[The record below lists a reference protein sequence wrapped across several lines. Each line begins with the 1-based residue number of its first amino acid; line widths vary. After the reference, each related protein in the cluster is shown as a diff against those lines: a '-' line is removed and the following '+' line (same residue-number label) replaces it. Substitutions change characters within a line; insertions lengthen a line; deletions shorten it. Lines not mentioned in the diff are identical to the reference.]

1 MLVSHRLDNTDY
13 FFPDGISV
21 INMAD
26 MGQKSRKER
35 EAEFK
40 AKIAELDAYIEEM
53 NGKSNKTD
61 EEIKELIKAMQQVN
75 KYLRAI
81 GASESEMYDI

>member
-1 MLVSHRLDNTDY
+1 MN
-13 FFPDGISV
+13 
-21 INMAD
+21 
-26 MGQKSRKER
+26 RKER

-40 AKIAELDAYIEEM
+40 AKIAELDNYIEEM

-81 GASESEMYDI
+81 GAPESDMYDL

>member
-1 MLVSHRLDNTDY
+1 MKT
-13 FFPDGISV
+13 
-21 INMAD
+21 
-26 MGQKSRKER
+26 RKER

-40 AKIAELDAYIEEM
+40 AKIAELDAYIEKM
-53 NGKSNKTD
+53 NGKSGKTD

-81 GASESEMYDI
+81 GAPESEMYDI

>member
-1 MLVSHRLDNTDY
+1 MGN
-13 FFPDGISV
+13 GKSV
-21 INMAD
+21 GEIENC
-26 MGQKSRKER
+26 RKPIKKRYMKTRNER

-40 AKIAELDAYIEEM
+40 AKIAELDAYIEKM

-61 EEIKELIKAMQQVN
+61 EEIKDLIKAMQQVN

-81 GASESEMYDI
+81 GAPESAMYDL

>member
-1 MLVSHRLDNTDY
+1 MNRT
-13 FFPDGISV
+13 
-21 INMAD
+21 
-26 MGQKSRKER
+26 ER
-35 EAEFK
+35 EAEIK
-40 AKIAELDAYIEEM
+40 AKIAKLDNYIEEM

-81 GASESEMYDI
+81 GASESDINDI

>member
-1 MLVSHRLDNTDY
+1 MN
-13 FFPDGISV
+13 
-21 INMAD
+21 
-26 MGQKSRKER
+26 RKER

-40 AKIAELDAYIEEM
+40 AKIAQLDNYIEEM

-81 GASESEMYDI
+81 GAPESAMYDI

>member
-1 MLVSHRLDNTDY
+1 MKTRN
-13 FFPDGISV
+13 
-21 INMAD
+21 
-26 MGQKSRKER
+26 ER

-61 EEIKELIKAMQQVN
+61 EEYKELIKAMQQVN
-75 KYLRAI
+75 KYLRTI
-81 GASESEMYDI
+81 GASESEMYDL

>member
-1 MLVSHRLDNTDY
+1 MN
-13 FFPDGISV
+13 
-21 INMAD
+21 
-26 MGQKSRKER
+26 RKER

-40 AKIAELDAYIEEM
+40 AKIAQLDNYIEEM

-81 GASESEMYDI
+81 GAPESDMYDI

>member
-1 MLVSHRLDNTDY
+1 MKT
-13 FFPDGISV
+13 
-21 INMAD
+21 
-26 MGQKSRKER
+26 RKER

-40 AKIAELDAYIEEM
+40 AKIAELDNYIEEM
-53 NGKSNKTD
+53 NGKSNKTN

-81 GASESEMYDI
+81 GAPESDMYDI

>member
-1 MLVSHRLDNTDY
+1 MN
-13 FFPDGISV
+13 
-21 INMAD
+21 
-26 MGQKSRKER
+26 RKER

-40 AKIAELDAYIEEM
+40 AKIAQLDNYIEEM

-81 GASESEMYDI
+81 GAPESDMYDL

>member
-1 MLVSHRLDNTDY
+1 MKT
-13 FFPDGISV
+13 
-21 INMAD
+21 
-26 MGQKSRKER
+26 KSDR

-40 AKIAELDAYIEEM
+40 AKIAELDAYIEKM
-53 NGKSNKTD
+53 NGKSGKTD

-81 GASESEMYDI
+81 GAPESEMYDI

>member
-1 MLVSHRLDNTDY
+1 MN
-13 FFPDGISV
+13 
-21 INMAD
+21 
-26 MGQKSRKER
+26 RKER

-40 AKIAELDAYIEEM
+40 AKIAELDNYIEEM

-75 KYLRAI
+75 YSTYARL
-81 GASESEMYDI
+81 E

>member
-1 MLVSHRLDNTDY
+1 MKTRN
-13 FFPDGISV
+13 
-21 INMAD
+21 
-26 MGQKSRKER
+26 ER
-35 EAEFK
+35 ETEFK

>member
-1 MLVSHRLDNTDY
+1 MKTRN
-13 FFPDGISV
+13 
-21 INMAD
+21 
-26 MGQKSRKER
+26 ER

-81 GASESEMYDI
+81 GAPESAMYDI

>member
-1 MLVSHRLDNTDY
+1 MSLMVVNGSEMIRYN
-13 FFPDGISV
+13 PSENAI
-21 INMAD
+21 
-26 MGQKSRKER
+26 
-35 EAEFK
+35 EFK
-40 AKIAELDAYIEEM
+40 AKIAELDNYIEEM

-81 GASESEMYDI
+81 GAPESAMYDL

>member
-1 MLVSHRLDNTDY
+1 MKTRN
-13 FFPDGISV
+13 
-21 INMAD
+21 
-26 MGQKSRKER
+26 ER
-35 EAEFK
+35 ETEFK

-81 GASESEMYDI
+81 GAPESEMYDL

>member
-1 MLVSHRLDNTDY
+1 MN
-13 FFPDGISV
+13 
-21 INMAD
+21 
-26 MGQKSRKER
+26 RKER

-40 AKIAELDAYIEEM
+40 AKIAQLDNYIEEM

-81 GASESEMYDI
+81 GASESDINDI

>member
-1 MLVSHRLDNTDY
+1 MKT
-13 FFPDGISV
+13 
-21 INMAD
+21 
-26 MGQKSRKER
+26 KSDR

-53 NGKSNKTD
+53 NGKSGKTD

-81 GASESEMYDI
+81 GAPESEMYDI

>member
-1 MLVSHRLDNTDY
+1 MNKTH
-13 FFPDGISV
+13 
-21 INMAD
+21 ME
-26 MGQKSRKER
+26 QKSRKVR

-53 NGKSNKTD
+53 NGKGNLTD

-81 GASESEMYDI
+81 GAPESAMYDL

>member
-1 MLVSHRLDNTDY
+1 M
-13 FFPDGISV
+13 
-21 INMAD
+21 
-26 MGQKSRKER
+26 KSRNER
-35 EAEFK
+35 ETEFK

-81 GASESEMYDI
+81 GAPESEMYDL

>member
-1 MLVSHRLDNTDY
+1 MN
-13 FFPDGISV
+13 
-21 INMAD
+21 
-26 MGQKSRKER
+26 RKER

-40 AKIAELDAYIEEM
+40 AKIAELDNYIEEM

-61 EEIKELIKAMQQVN
+61 EEIKELIKTMQQTN

-81 GASESEMYDI
+81 GAPESAMYDL

>member
-1 MLVSHRLDNTDY
+1 MN
-13 FFPDGISV
+13 
-21 INMAD
+21 
-26 MGQKSRKER
+26 RKER

-53 NGKSNKTD
+53 NGKGNLTN
-61 EEIKELIKAMQQVN
+61 EEMKELIKAMQQVN

-81 GASESEMYDI
+81 GAPESEMYDL